1 MDSPGGPFFTSDS
14 SVGRAGDCSNHYFA
28 ALPILANLPKSL
40 VRFRLRR
47 IFPFWDPN
55 LVGLIAQLVRALGCY
70 YVVFRGRPWICVVV
84 VTYPTHMFAAYTG
97 KSWVQPPVGPPFFI
111 SFYDLKNDFLSSVVI
126 FSENI
131 TGGADEL
138 YLRAMTL
145 VTPKFPVPPLR
156 HTWLAPCS

>member
-1 MDSPGGPFFTSDS
+1 MDMCCCCD
-14 SVGRAGDCSNHYFA
+14 
-28 ALPILANLPKSL
+28 LPNSH
-40 VRFRLRR
+40 V
-47 IFPFWDPN
+47 
-55 LVGLIAQLVRALGCY
+55 
-70 YVVFRGRPWICVVV
+70 
-84 VTYPTHMFAAYTG
+84 AAYTG

-111 SFYDLKNDFLSSVVI
+111 SFYDLKNEFVSSVVI